1 MKRNIGFF
9 MVSKGNHFKIIDFH
23 FFYIFFQLFNRTGI
37 KSIVFIISSSLPIK
51 SVALIGVF
59 SFTITSSPETW
70 LITSFKYS
78 PLIKNNFQTKNAIK
92 TIKKIESACI
102 NVGFFQVT
110 GHGLSLKDVQKICEI
125 GNKFFNLSDNNKK
138 KIIAKKME

>member
-1 MKRNIGFF
+1 MTK
-9 MVSKGNHFKIIDFH
+9 S
-23 FFYIFFQLFNRTGI
+23 YI
-37 KSIVFIISSSLPIK
+37 P
-51 SVALIGVF
+51 
-59 SFTITSSPETW
+59 TINV
-70 LITSFKYS
+70 S

-92 TIKKIESACI
+92 TIEKIENACI